1 MNNNESKY
9 RSTRHTL
16 LKKLFVKPKGLHKI
30 TNRFINVS
38 LIPLRNWSV
47 QFELLAYGH
56 GDALCDFCG
65 IPLESVIAN
74 LSAEHGNIFWSPPRR
89 EHSQWVK
96 RHAGK
101 HILVFSKFREK
112 QLNSYGINATAIGP
126 FLHYAKLPCKEN
138 FSVDKYRNELGKTL
152 VHFPVFRK
160 TSDDETQK
168 ITFAEHVETI
178 KQLEQIKNEQ
188 KFDTILICLK
198 SNDIFPYRT
207 RIQLYKNKGFYFVCC
222 GGVTSSAF
230 LSHLKFLME
239 IADLVT
245 TNYFSTIV
253 GYAYLFQKKFY
264 LVGFRNF
271 HERTKTKEWLIPEV
285 LKIEDTLH
293 YEPNRKK
300 HNPLSHKQVIS
311 FIENRWGFDSI
322 LDREELR
329 GLLHGET
336 PT

>member
-1 MNNNESKY
+1 MNYNDSKH
-9 RSTRHTL
+9 RGTRHTL
-16 LKKLFVKPKGLHKI
+16 LKKLFVKPKGLHKV
-30 TNRFINVS
+30 TNLFIDTS

-47 QFELLAYGH
+47 QLELLSYGH

-65 IPLESVIAN
+65 IPLESVISN

-160 TSDDETQK
+160 TSDTETQK

-188 KFDTILICLK
+188 KFDTIL
-198 SNDIFPYRT
+198 F
-207 RIQLYKNKGFYFVCC
+207 
-222 GGVTSSAF
+222 A
-230 LSHLKFLME
+230 
-239 IADLVT
+239 
-245 TNYFSTIV
+245 
-253 GYAYLFQKKFY
+253 
-264 LVGFRNF
+264 
-271 HERTKTKEWLIPEV
+271 
-285 LKIEDTLH
+285 
-293 YEPNRKK
+293 
-300 HNPLSHKQVIS
+300 
-311 FIENRWGFDSI
+311 
-322 LDREELR
+322 
-329 GLLHGET
+329 
-336 PT
+336 